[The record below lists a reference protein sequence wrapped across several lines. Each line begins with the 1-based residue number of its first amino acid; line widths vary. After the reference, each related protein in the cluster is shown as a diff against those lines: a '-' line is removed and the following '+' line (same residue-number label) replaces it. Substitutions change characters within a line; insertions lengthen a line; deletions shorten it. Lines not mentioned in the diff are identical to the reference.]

1 MARIFKA
8 TYSKLRTVKDRNGN
22 ITYDVKNGK
31 KTPRREPVLDGDG
44 KPVLA
49 ESRKWYIEYKDADGI
64 VRRVAGFRD
73 KKATEQRAAQLE
85 REAAQRETG
94 LIDRHAEHRQ
104 RPLEAHLIE
113 WEEALNAKG
122 NTEKHAAEQSKRAR
136 QVFNACKFR
145 FWQDISASKV
155 QVHLADMRK
164 GTEEKK
170 GVGARTSNSYL
181 QACKQFGNWMVRDD
195 RAASNPLS
203 HLQRCKA
210 AEKRVRR
217 RALTVEEC
225 RRLIGATEEAE
236 DNYGM
241 TGAERAMMYRV
252 ALGTGFRVAEIRS
265 LTLQSFSLAGK
276 YPTITVEAA
285 YSKNRTR
292 REQPIAGKLADD
304 LEIFLASRVPEAPVF
319 KPNADKTAD
328 MLRDD
333 LAKANI
339 PSEDS
344 AGNRVDFHALRH
356 TYITLGAQAG
366 IAPKVLMDL
375 ARHSDINLTMKVYSH
390 TVVADRARA
399 LEAIPDIT
407 GDGGQEAE
415 VLRAT
420 GTCDDTPDTAS
431 SPIFDDKQNDKRVS
445 EGFRESTKKPAC
457 IAGFCNTPR
466 RARTCDPLIKSLRV
480 FLLTHVDN
488 CCLLSQKACF
498 IGDLALCVR

>member
-8 TYSKLRTVKDRNGN
+8 TYSKLRTIKDRKGN
-22 ITYDVKNGK
+22 IVYDVKNGK
-31 KTPRREPVLDGDG
+31 KSPRREPILGEDG
-44 KPVLA
+44 KPVLS
-49 ESRKWYIEYKDADGI
+49 ESKKWYIEYRDGDGI
-64 VRRVAGFRD
+64 VRRVAGFSD

-104 RPLEAHLIE
+104 CSLEAHLID
-113 WEEALNAKG
+113 WEKALNAKG
-122 NTEKHAAEQSKRAR
+122 NTAKHAAEQPKRVR
-136 QVFNACKFR
+136 KVFNACRFK

-170 GVGARTSNSYL
+170 GVGARTSNCYL

-195 RAASNPLS
+195 RAASNPLA

-210 AEKRVRR
+210 EADKRVRR

-225 RRLIGATEEAE
+225 RRLISTTEKVG

-265 LTLQSFSLAGK
+265 LTLQSFSLNGE

-292 REQPIAGKLADD
+292 REQPIANKLADD
-304 LEIFLASRVPEAPVF
+304 LEVFLADRDAETPVF

-328 MLRDD
+328 MLRAD
-333 LAKANI
+333 LARADIKA
-339 PSEDS
+339 EDS

-407 GDGGQEAE
+407 GGSDQEAE
-415 VLRAT
+415 ILRAT
-420 GTCDDTPDTAS
+420 GTCDDTPDTVS
-431 SPIFDDKQNDKRVS
+431 SPIFDDKQNDKRVGQS
-445 EGFRESTKKPAC
+445 SQV
-457 IAGFCNTPR
+457 ITPR
-466 RARTCDPLIKSLRV
+466 RTRTYDPLIKSQ
-480 FLLTHVDN
+480 LL
-488 CCLLSQKACF
+488 CQLS
-498 IGDLALCVR
+498 

>member
-8 TYSKLRTVKDRNGN
+8 TYSKLRTIKDRKGN
-22 ITYDVKNGK
+22 VVYDVKNGK
-31 KTPRREPVLDGDG
+31 KSPRREPVLGEDG
-44 KPVLA
+44 KPVLS
-49 ESRKWYIEYKDADGI
+49 ESKKWYIEYRDADGI
-64 VRRVAGFRD
+64 VRRVAGFSD
-73 KKATEQRAAQLE
+73 KKATEQRAAELE

-104 RPLEAHLIE
+104 CPLEKHLE
-113 WEEALNAKG
+113 AWEQALNAKG
-122 NTEKHAAEQSKRAR
+122 NTAKHATEQAKRVR
-136 QVFNACKFR
+136 KVFNACGFR

-164 GTEEKK
+164 GTEKK
-170 GVGARTSNSYL
+170 GAEQQQKKRKKQKKKGASARTSNCYL
-181 QACKQFGNWMVRDD
+181 QACKQFGNWMVSDD
-195 RAASNPLS
+195 RAASNPLT

-210 AEKRVRR
+210 EADKRVSR

-225 RRLIGATEEAE
+225 RRLISITEKAG

-265 LTLQSFSLAGK
+265 LTLHSFSLNGE

-292 REQPIAGKLADD
+292 QEQPIAGKLADD
-304 LEIFLASRVPEAPVF
+304 LEVFLADRDPEAPVF

-328 MLRDD
+328 MLRAD
-333 LAKANI
+333 LARAEINA
-339 PSEDS
+339 EDS

-356 TYITLGAQAG
+356 TYITLGAKAG

-407 GDGGQEAE
+407 GNDSQDAE
-415 VLRAT
+415 ILRAT

-431 SPIFDDKQNDKRVS
+431 SPIFDDKQNDKRIGQSSQV
-445 EGFRESTKKPAC
+445 
-457 IAGFCNTPR
+457 ITPR
-466 RARTCDPLIKSLRV
+466 RTRTYDPLIKSLRKRIYP
-480 FLLTHVDN
+480 LIN
-488 CCLLSQKACF
+488 PY
-498 IGDLALCVR
+498 